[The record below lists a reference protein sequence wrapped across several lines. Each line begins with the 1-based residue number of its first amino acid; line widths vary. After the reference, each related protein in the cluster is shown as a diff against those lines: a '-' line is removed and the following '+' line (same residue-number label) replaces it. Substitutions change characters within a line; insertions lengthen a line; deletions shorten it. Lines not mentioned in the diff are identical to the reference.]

1 MHCKACLTQCLE
13 SDLCC
18 PHCKR
23 LLVGGQG
30 GEGRRSPM
38 KIFGLVFAAVGACTV
53 LIYPTPPGLHAN
65 NLAIAG
71 LGSLAGGLFGAGVG
85 WVLEWVF
92 NKEAQAIPLPS
103 EPAVPAAD
111 DD

>member
-1 MHCKACLTQCLE
+1 MHCKSCLTQCLE
-13 SDLCC
+13 TDLCC

-23 LLVGGQG
+23 LLVGGRS
-30 GEGRRSPM
+30 EGRRPAM
-38 KIFGLVFAAVGACTV
+38 RIFGLVFAAVGACAV

-71 LGSLAGGLFGAGVG
+71 LGSVAGGLFGAGIG
-85 WVLEWVF
+85 WLLAWVF
-92 NKEAQAIPLPS
+92 EKESQAIPIPS
-103 EPAVPAAD
+103 EPAAHAVD

>member
-23 LLVGGQG
+23 LLVGGQR
-30 GEGRRSPM
+30 EGRRSPM
-38 KIFGLVFAAVGACTV
+38 KIFGLVFAAVGTCAV
-53 LIYPTPPGLHAN
+53 FIYPTQPGLHAN

-71 LGSLAGGLFGAGVG
+71 LGSVAGGLFGAGVG
-85 WVLEWVF
+85 WILEWVF
-92 NKEAQAIPLPS
+92 HKEGQTISIPS

>member
-1 MHCKACLTQCLE
+1 MRCKNCLTQCLE
-13 SDLCC
+13 TDLCC

-23 LLVGGQG
+23 LLVGGP

-71 LGSLAGGLFGAGVG
+71 LGSVAGGLFGAGVG
-85 WVLEWVF
+85 WLLDWVF
-92 NKEAQAIPLPS
+92 QKESQANPIS
-103 EPAVPAAD
+103 SQPAARTAD